1 MLSIN
6 LDFSGLIVVFRRW
19 FYIGSRLGKK
29 KEFEIRTR
37 FEYGENLKDLAIIY
51 KVPIRTLE
59 ERKKKSEYKGDPWI
73 KGYRAKS
80 HYQSEIEINEEKKAI
95 ILKEITNDAR
105 VEFIKATAILKEFYK
120 DSSIISLPKIEEA
133 YLIRVNRINK
143 QLKIRKEIENIL
155 PIEAQL
161 NLDLLKANIKLKKLE
176 AEKKS
181 AELET
186 TNISLKLA
194 KKKAEHY
201 LK

>member
-1 MLSIN
+1 M
-6 LDFSGLIVVFRRW
+6 
-19 FYIGSRLGKK
+19 
-29 KEFEIRTR
+29 
-37 FEYGENLKDLAIIY
+37 
-51 KVPIRTLE
+51 E

-105 VEFIKATAILKEFYK
+105 VEFIKATAILKELYK

-181 AELET
+181 AELENA
-186 TNISLKLA
+186 NISLKLA